1 MDTVSVYV
9 LFVYR
14 MMDDDSSLM
23 MVTQLMMAPERT
35 PGIIMG
41 PVILRKVV
49 ISEAPREMAAS
60 SMLGLIF
67 PKMAVEERTV

>member
-1 MDTVSVYV
+1 
-9 LFVYR
+9 
-14 MMDDDSSLM
+14 M

-41 PVILRKVV
+41 TVILRKVV
-49 ISEAPREMAAS
+49 MSEAPKEMAAS